1 MICCGVSTPFTNR
14 SVSHRSSVPSRPK
27 IWQKS
32 FNPVYKPV
40 SLTAY
45 PDNIVIWTV
54 KSFNPVY
61 NPVSLTTLL
70 SRSYPPRH
78 TCFNPVYKPVSLT
91 TVPIFSCWKPI
102 GYPVISG
109 ACPVCS
115 RRHPSNSPGIAH
127 FFNNSKARRVRL
139 FVFTVFYRYY
149 GIFSHSPPWGRRL
162 FSRSRTY

>member
-32 FNPVYKPV
+32 FNPVYK
-40 SLTAY
+40 
-45 PDNIVIWTV
+45 
-54 KSFNPVY
+54 
-61 NPVSLTTLL
+61 PVSLTTLL